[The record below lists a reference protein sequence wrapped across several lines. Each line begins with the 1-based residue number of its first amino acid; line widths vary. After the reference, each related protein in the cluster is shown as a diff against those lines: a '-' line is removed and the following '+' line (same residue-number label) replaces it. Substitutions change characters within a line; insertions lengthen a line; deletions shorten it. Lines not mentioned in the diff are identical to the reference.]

1 MGLFLNAPGK
11 INVAT
16 RCQTCLRENRQRT
29 RETDQTKQTTP
40 TAVCSVAA
48 HFKNCE
54 HFSTPFQI
62 YNCSMVLAAVNTC
75 FFPIKQMNSTHRIA
89 SHRSDRVLVNPF
101 WFFKVVLYWDIP
113 DNCRQSLLFH
123 FFPIRLINVA
133 SNSSTFSLGKFPR
146 NFGEY
151 RLFSTG

>member
-1 MGLFLNAPGK
+1 MGNPSRK
-11 INVAT
+11 INIAT

-29 RETDQTKQTTP
+29 RKTDQTKQTTP
-40 TAVCSVAA
+40 TAVCSIAA

-62 YNCSMVLAAVNTC
+62 YHCSMVLAAVNTC

-89 SHRSDRVLVNPF
+89 SLARVVCLSTLF
-101 WFFKVVLYWDIP
+101 GFSRWFFTGTFP
-113 DNCRQSLLFH
+113 GDNCRQSLLFH